1 MGRSRIDFLLLAVNT
16 FGLGVVSYSVLILA
30 YALAGYL
37 GIGLVGLVIGSG
49 ALTVDLEKEGG
60 AGDPQTSY
68 ARHMAAQHLMPHA
81 QRAAH
86 RTEVQSLA
94 RPILI
99 AKIMSGVLIIV
110 GFGGFYLYQLV

>member
-16 FGLGVVSYSVLILA
+16 VGLGGVGYSDMILA
-30 YALAGYL
+30 YAWTGYL
-37 GIGLVGLVIGSG
+37 GIGIVGLVIGNG

-68 ARHMAAQHLMPHA
+68 ARHLAAQNLMPHA
-81 QRAAH
+81 AQAAH
-86 RTEVQSLA
+86 RAEVRSFA
-94 RPILI
+94 RSILI
-99 AKIMSGVLIIV
+99 AKIMSGVLIVV